1 MSDYLSTLGTL
12 LVALLLYNVRMT
24 VIAIVLALPVA
35 CLFAAA
41 RLSRHW
47 LIHAPATVYVNVLRS
62 SPLVMIMFWV
72 YTVGPMITGQP
83 YSAYLAAQLALAAF
97 EVAYFTEIIR
107 AGLQSVSVGQRNA
120 GLATG
125 LTRGQVTRLIILPQ
139 ALRRMT
145 PSLLTQGLIAFQDST
160 IASVISV
167 PDVLQTTTVINAREQ
182 DPVTLYATLAAT
194 FFVICYA
201 VSRTIGRIERDV
213 RRQMGLAAT

>member
-1 MSDYLSTLGTL
+1 MSGYLATLGTL
-12 LVALLLYNVRMT
+12 LTALGVYNLRMT
-24 VIAIVLALPVA
+24 LVAIALALPVA

-41 RLSRHW
+41 RLSRHR
-47 LIHAPATVYVNVLRS
+47 LIHAPATAYVNVLRS
-62 SPLVMIMFWV
+62 SPLVMIMFWA
-72 YTVGPMITGQP
+72 YTVGPMITGAP
-83 YSAYLAAQLALAAF
+83 NSAYLSAQFALAAF

-107 AGLQSVSVGQRNA
+107 AGLQSVAVGQRNA

-125 LTRGQVTRLIILPQ
+125 LTRGQVMRLIILPQ

-167 PDVLQTTTVINAREQ
+167 PDVMQTTTVINAREQ
-182 DPVTLYATLAAT
+182 DPITLYATLAVM

-201 VSRTIGRIERDV
+201 LSRTITRMEHGV
-213 RRQMGLAAT
+213 RRRMGLATG